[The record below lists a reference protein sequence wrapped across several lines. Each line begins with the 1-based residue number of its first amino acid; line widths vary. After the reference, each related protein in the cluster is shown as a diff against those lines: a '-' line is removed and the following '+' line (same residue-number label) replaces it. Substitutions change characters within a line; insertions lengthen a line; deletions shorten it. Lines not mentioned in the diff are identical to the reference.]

1 MYVDTL
7 SGSTVS
13 MLNRFM
19 SQKEEEY
26 MIISDRFCI
35 IGDNKEFYISFVLGK
50 MADVMQILDNK
61 LMHSS
66 IIMSELKKACGKRI
80 SIDAVEIKLR
90 IDDLCLHN
98 ITLPVYALLK
108 KCFNMIKE
116 EKNINYE
123 QLIRFEKP
131 IDINAQCDNR
141 GGYNVF
147 QYYGETSSFPLV
159 GFVMFKEKDVP
170 YKYDYNK
177 IKL

>member
-13 MLNRFM
+13 MFNRFM
-19 SQKEEEY
+19 EQKDEDY
-26 MIISDRFCI
+26 MIISDRFHI
-35 IGDNKEFYISFVLGK
+35 VGYDKDFYISFVLGK
-50 MADVMQILDNK
+50 MVDVMQVLENK
-61 LMHSS
+61 LQHSS
-66 IIMSELKKACGKRI
+66 IIMSELKKASSRRI
-80 SIDAVEIKLR
+80 SIEAVEKKLE

-98 ITLPVYALLK
+98 ITLPIYALLK
-108 KCFNMIKE
+108 KCFYMVSAEKIKYE
-116 EKNINYE
+116 E
-123 QLIRFEKP
+123 LIRFEKP

>member
-80 SIDAVEIKLR
+80 SIDAVEIKLK
-90 IDDLCLHN
+90 IDDLCLYKEFYRRCTEYN
-98 ITLPVYALLK
+98 ARIAGVRKIELEMLLQGYRMSEILNFLSESDMKVSEKTLFA
-108 KCFNMIKE
+108 
-116 EKNINYE
+116 
-123 QLIRFEKP
+123 
-131 IDINAQCDNR
+131 NR
-141 GGYNVF
+141 RNF
-147 QYYGETSSFPLV
+147 QKI
-159 GFVMFKEKDVP
+159 FKEVFG
-170 YKYDYNK
+170 
-177 IKL
+177 I